1 MFPSFS
7 FCDHNVE
14 TLVRV
19 VGFTQVVPGFLER
32 TFGIFVE
39 VPSSLEKNLIG
50 DTDTSF
56 MSVCERSEGLL

>member
-19 VGFTQVVPGFLER
+19 VRFIQVVPGFLER
-32 TFGIFVE
+32 TFGIVVE
-39 VPSSLEKNLIG
+39 VPSSLEIG
-50 DTDTSF
+50 PGFLSLKFLEKSWKWFD
-56 MSVCERSEGLL
+56 